1 MKSDEELILLCR
13 KGHERAW
20 ESLIRRHQDRILN
33 LGYQFMGNREEARD
47 LAQEIFVR
55 LYEKIDQYTPGRPF
69 RTWFNSLARNL
80 CVDRYRQRK
89 RDRLVIQKPVEELGY
104 LPSGGEKTDRRLE
117 RRERRECIL
126 QALGTLGEIN
136 REAIVLKDLQEHSLE
151 EISEML
157 RLPMGTVKS
166 RIHRARIELGRA
178 ILKLQGAGMQAEES
192 NGL

>member
-13 KGHERAW
+13 KGDERAW

-117 RRERRECIL
+117 RRERREFIL

>member
-13 KGHERAW
+13 KGDERAW
-20 ESLIRRHQDRILN
+20 EGLIRRHQDRILN

-117 RRERRECIL
+117 RRERREFIL